1 MNPTRDRHVSKTTW
15 ANNYELYFHWQEAT
29 DEGSEEGAPIPEEE
43 RYGHIGIAFH
53 FFSVYG
59 DEEDEEDSE
68 ETESGGNR
76 ESSHKPGAI
85 EVSVTKNGPWSP
97 VRLNY
102 GLGPAAWHLG
112 KDHLASEMVVHE
124 GVKHLFVRTLV
135 TISNETDYHLEFRLC
150 PDFLLGNDKEGS
162 DSSMAS
168 DEAHNAVEE
177 EVFENQRYQP
187 GKGWGSPTL
196 SSDPGHWCTRN
207 LSSSSKVTSVQ
218 SRVSFSSEWV

>member
-1 MNPTRDRHVSKTTW
+1 MNSTRDRHVSKTTW

-187 GKGWGSPTL
+187 GKGWVSPTL